1 MAVTLKKKVQNYTID
16 QGATFEKTIGA
27 ENNSSAAVTISTG
40 TVAGGIIKNF
50 AYANTL
56 QTFTTSL
63 SGANCTFSL
72 TASQTAALAEGK
84 YFYSLTYTQSDE
96 TTKERLAEG
105 LVTISPSAEIDNG

>member
-1 MAVTLKKKVQNYTID
+1 MAVSLKKKIINFTLD

-27 ENNSSAAVTISTG
+27 ENNSSAAVTISSG

>member
-27 ENNSSAAVTISTG
+27 ENNSSAAVTIASG